1 MDKMI
6 RDITRTGS
14 SWEYTTIPAQHI
26 RPEPRVCRIHGDGI
40 GDFYT
45 VCQHM
50 YDKIRERYVRA
61 SITQAAIRDGVA
73 AANSYRT

>member
-1 MDKMI
+1 ME
-6 RDITRTGS
+6 T
-14 SWEYTTIPAQHI
+14 
-26 RPEPRVCRIHGDGI
+26 GI

-61 SITQAAIRDGVA
+61 SITQAAIRDGVGPRPTHTGRKCFA
-73 AANSYRT
+73 I